1 MKKQNTKRDIDFFNN
16 CKLGVY
22 PKFLIFNLLNVSNK
36 DTLSIRKRLLCSV
49 INKNFNM
56 FQKDSV
62 CPKCLSKQLSTTDFY
77 ILTKFITSHNKK
89 SLQKSLDTQQKMLS
103 SLTRDCSLLYSQL
116 TKLLITSCNMNY
128 LRKNPIYLKQLYTK
142 FNIFNTF
149 DKIDRSFINNLKS
162 HETKSQIKA
171 HLLYPC

>member
-1 MKKQNTKRDIDFFNN
+1 M
-16 CKLGVY
+16 
-22 PKFLIFNLLNVSNK
+22 FLIKTLYQFVK
-36 DTLSIRKRLLCSV
+36 DYFVASSIRTLTCFKRTQSV
-49 INKNFNM
+49 RN
-56 FQKDSV
+56 V
-62 CPKCLSKQLSTTDFY
+62 LSKQLSTTDFY

-149 DKIDRSFINNLKS
+149 DKTDRSFINNLKS